1 VGKYAGCPAG
11 GSRGVSARGPDPL
24 EAFGELVVKRK
35 KSNHRTVR
43 LRLFPN
49 RYEEEALFGIGL
61 ACASLWNEIS
71 YEKRQVFFGG
81 ELTIE
86 EG

>member
-1 VGKYAGCPAG
+1 MLLRYLAG
-11 GSRGVSARGPDPL
+11 GSRGVLARGSDPL
-24 EAFGELVVKRK
+24 ELFRELIVRRK

-61 ACASLWNEIS
+61 ACASLWNEIN
-71 YEKRQVFFGG
+71 YGKRQVFFGG